1 MTPANQS
8 LLKCRLNGADL
19 ADYLINSTIWG
30 GSCSDRRSS
39 KNEGC
44 VGSSSRNGTCYT
56 PCGGTTSE
64 NCTYLV
70 QAGISM
76 PTADQCTF
84 TICKSSSNICRIK
97 LDFTTFSIAGPT
109 VGTASTLGNTNG
121 GSIGDCTEDSF
132 SLTSPG
138 NIGSPL
144 ICGVNTGQHMIVDSS
159 DICHRAS
166 FDFSGTTFMAYKIC
180 YNDEKYPLSKFVFIR
195 LQYIQFVCSFQHM
208 FFVLVTHLSN
218 QCYTMCFRQEVGKCA
233 ICYNTVILGAA
244 DMAIDQGS
252 FGLSISSAAI
262 AIATLDTACSEDY
275 LQPFRVVFKT
285 DSDEVLG
292 DGSDDA
298 EMSEQAMAPAGIVG
312 FYLNYALQ
320 DC

>member
-1 MTPANQS
+1 MRPHWRAPITFFVLALS
-8 LLKCRLNGADL
+8 L
-19 ADYLINSTIWG
+19 
-30 GSCSDRRSS
+30 S
-39 KNEGC
+39 KLVLGRNDTRKGKLFSIFQIVNFPNEGC

-56 PCGGTTSE
+56 PDECTTRGGSPAGTCAQGFGVCCVFTLACGGTTSE

-144 ICGVNTGQHMIVDSS
+144 ICGVNTGQHS
-159 DICHRAS
+159 
-166 FDFSGTTFMAYKIC
+166 
-180 YNDEKYPLSKFVFIR
+180 E
-195 LQYIQFVCSFQHM
+195 
-208 FFVLVTHLSN
+208 LVTL
-218 QCYTMCFRQEVGKCA
+218 
-233 ICYNTVILGAA
+233 
-244 DMAIDQGS
+244 
-252 FGLSISSAAI
+252 
-262 AIATLDTACSEDY
+262 
-275 LQPFRVVFKT
+275 
-285 DSDEVLG
+285 
-292 DGSDDA
+292 
-298 EMSEQAMAPAGIVG
+298 
-312 FYLNYALQ
+312 
-320 DC
+320 